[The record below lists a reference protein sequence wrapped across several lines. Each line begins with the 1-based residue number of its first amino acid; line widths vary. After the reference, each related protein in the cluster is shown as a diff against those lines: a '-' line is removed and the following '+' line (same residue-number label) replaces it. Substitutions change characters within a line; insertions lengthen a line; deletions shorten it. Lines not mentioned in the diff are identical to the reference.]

1 MSKTPFKKIS
11 FYYRG
16 SNPRAPVWEKR
27 IKSWIKKRYPETIF
41 LETGVFP
48 KQKKDAPNLL
58 IVLGGAGTILEA
70 SQKYQRWNSLIFG
83 LNLGHVG
90 FLASVREP
98 KNFFSGISKIFR
110 KKYRALPR
118 MLIKAVIYRKNKKIF
133 SAYAL
138 NDVAVQNLLGMVDIE
153 VFVDNHPVQYI
164 HGTGVLI
171 ATATGTTAYNLSAHG
186 PIVMPDIKCLI
197 ITELLDHNIPTPSLI
212 IKRNRNIILK
222 IKDFRKQNR
231 FIIKKTGE
239 AADVILTTDTET
251 IISLQKG
258 DKIIIRRSE
267 RLVRFAELEKNYF
280 FKSLQEKFA
289 FR

>member
-1 MSKTPFKKIS
+1 MNYPKTQILEPNAI
-11 FYYRG
+11 
-16 SNPRAPVWEKR
+16 PR
-27 IKSWIKKRYPETIF
+27 T
-41 LETGVFP
+41 
-48 KQKKDAPNLL
+48 KKDAPGLL
-58 IVLGGAGTILEA
+58 IVLGGDGTILEA
-70 SQKYQRWNSLIFG
+70 AQKFQKWNPLIFG

-90 FLASVREP
+90 FLASVRDH
-98 KNFFSGISKIFR
+98 KNFVSGLDKVL
-110 KKYRALPR
+110 KKQYRTLPR
-118 MLIKAVIYRKNKKIF
+118 MLIRADLIRHDKKIF

-153 VFVDNHPVQYI
+153 VLVDNHPVQYI